1 MNREAE
7 MIMQLRSATSRAIA
21 ATTALLA
28 LTSCAGG
35 PAEGPNAEQA
45 PEGKI
50 VEPGA
55 AQGASG
61 EVTACGIR
69 DTGVFKTLTDS
80 FNAKGT
86 GVTARY
92 IELGQDTDAARAQAI
107 QRLEGGSAECDL
119 YLMDVTWVSEWAA
132 QGWVQD
138 QTKLVEQRKAGFIP
152 STLETARYADR
163 YWATPFYT
171 NAGLVFYRSDR
182 VQPPTTW
189 KQVYEQ
195 ARQNPQNQVE
205 MQAKQYEGLTV
216 NFLEMLY
223 SAGGSVLDDNGNIT
237 IDSPQTRAVLN
248 LMADGVKSGAVDKAS
263 LTYEEDGSRRAYE
276 SGAAGQLRQWPSAY
290 KLIQQTA
297 AGPVTAVAP
306 LPAFDEA
313 SKPSAVLGGW
323 NWAIAAASHNTGGA
337 VALIDFATSAE
348 FQKTMAVKHSQAP
361 VLSAIYD
368 DAEVQAK
375 IPFITQLKQSVQG
388 AKPRPKS
395 PVYPQISKAIY
406 SNVYPVLA
414 GEVDVETAVQKMAAD
429 IKTAQETF

>member
-1 MNREAE
+1 MR
-7 MIMQLRSATSRAIA
+7 LRSAASQAIA
-21 ATTALLA
+21 VTTVLA
-28 LTSCAGG
+28 LAGCAGG
-35 PAEGPNAEQA
+35 SPGGPTAEQA
-45 PEGKI
+45 PDAKV
-50 VEPGA
+50 VEPAA
-55 AQGASG
+55 AQGATG

-69 DTGVFKTLTDS
+69 DTGVFKTLTES

-92 IELGQDTDAARAQAI
+92 VELGQDTDAARAQAI
-107 QRLEGGSAECDL
+107 QRLEGGSAECDV

-138 QTKLVEQRKAGFIP
+138 QTKLVEQRKDGFIP
-152 STLETARYADR
+152 STLETSRYADR

-171 NAGLVFYRSDR
+171 NAGLVFYRNDR
-182 VQPPTTW
+182 VPPPATW

-195 ARQNPQNQVE
+195 AKLDPQNKVE
-205 MQAKQYEGLTV
+205 IQAKQYEGLTV

-223 SAGGSVLDDNGNIT
+223 SAGGSVLDENGTIT

-248 LMADGVKSGAVDKAS
+248 LMSDGVKSGAVDRAS
-263 LTYEEDGSRRAYE
+263 LTYDEDASRRAYE
-276 SGAAGQLRQWPSAY
+276 SGAAGYLRQWPSAY

-297 AGPVTAVAP
+297 SGPGTAVAP
-306 LPAFDEA
+306 LPAFDEN

-323 NWAIAAASHNTGGA
+323 NWAIAAASDNVGGA
-337 VALIDFATSAE
+337 VAFIDHATSPE
-348 FQKTMAVKHSQAP
+348 FQKTMALKHAQAP
-361 VLSAIYD
+361 VVASTYD
-368 DAEVQAK
+368 DAEVQAAL
-375 IPFITQLKQSVQG
+375 PFITQLKQSVIS

-395 PVYPQISKAIY
+395 PVYAQISKAIN

-414 GEVDVETAVQKMAAD
+414 GQVDVETAVQKMAAD

>member
-1 MNREAE
+1 
-7 MIMQLRSATSRAIA
+7 MQFTRSRA
-21 ATTALLA
+21 LVA
-28 LTSCAGG
+28 LTTLTVALTGCASGG
-35 PAEGPNAEQA
+35 ATGPTTEQA
-45 PEGKI
+45 PEGK
-50 VEPGA
+50 VVDPAA
-55 AQGASG
+55 AQSAGG
-61 EVTACGIR
+61 DVTICGHR
-69 DTGVFKTLTDS
+69 DTGTFKTLTET

-92 IELGQDTDAARAQAI
+92 VELGQDTDATRAQAI
-107 QRLEGGSAECDL
+107 QRLEGGSAECDI

-138 QTKLVEQRKAGFIP
+138 QTQLVEQNKGGIIP
-152 STLETARYADR
+152 STLDTARYAGR

-171 NAGLVFYRSDR
+171 NAGLMFYRSDR

-205 MQAKQYEGLTV
+205 IQAKQYEGLTV

-223 SAGGSVLDDNGNIT
+223 SAGGSVLDEQGNLT

-248 LMADGVKSGAVDKAS
+248 TMADGVKSGAVDRAS
-263 LTYEEDGSRRAYE
+263 LTYEEDASRRAYE
-276 SGAAGQLRQWPSAY
+276 SGAAGQLRQWPNAY
-290 KLIQQTA
+290 KLIQQTG
-297 AGPVTAVAP
+297 AGPATAVAP
-306 LPAFDEA
+306 LPAFDEN

-323 NWAIAAASHNTGGA
+323 NLAIAAGSDNPGGA
-337 VALIDFATSAE
+337 VSLINYATGPE
-348 FQKTMAVKHSQAP
+348 FQKTMALKHAQAP
-361 VLSAIYD
+361 VVSSVYD

-375 IPFITQLKQSVQG
+375 IPFFAQLKQSVLS

-395 PVYPQISKAIY
+395 PVYSQISKAIY

-414 GEVDVETAVQKMAAD
+414 EETDVESAVQKMTAD
-429 IKTAQETF
+429 IKAARETF